1 MDHREGALRDLPV
14 AAPEADR
21 EAVPADA
28 PAGAHGGALCRAAGC
43 VPSVSSTSR

>member
-1 MDHREGALRDLPV
+1 MDHREGALPDLPA

-21 EAVPADA
+21 EVVPGGA
-28 PAGAHGGALCRAAGC
+28 PAGAHEDALCLDAGC

>member
-1 MDHREGALRDLPV
+1 MDHREGAPPDLPA

-28 PAGAHGGALCRAAGC
+28 QAAAPEVALCLDAGC